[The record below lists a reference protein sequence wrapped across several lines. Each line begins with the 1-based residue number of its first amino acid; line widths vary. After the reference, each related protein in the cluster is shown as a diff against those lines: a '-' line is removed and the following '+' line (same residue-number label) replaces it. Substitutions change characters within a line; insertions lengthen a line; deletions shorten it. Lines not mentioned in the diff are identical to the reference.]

1 MASLSFL
8 SDENENLLEETKL
21 DQKVIYKYNKL
32 YIIFLFL
39 FIISILILQSIMIY
53 YFIMLGPIFNQLN
66 NINTTNVNSYVNKTK
81 VIIDYVCKNM
91 IEC

>member
-8 SDENENLLEETKL
+8 NDENEILLEETKL

-39 FIISILILQSIMIY
+39 FIISILILQSIMLY
-53 YFIMLGPIFNQLN
+53 YFMRLGPIFDQLN

>member
-39 FIISILILQSIMIY
+39 FIISILILQSIMLY
-53 YFIMLGPIFNQLN
+53 YFMSLGPILDQLN